1 MMDRSLKCLPK
12 TDEVILGALSR
23 HESLFDVEEYGK
35 VVWVDDVL
43 PGQAC
48 TTERIVSEIEPE
60 KSILVSACDNA
71 VLYDADKFLELVYDT
86 DNDIIVWSY
95 RNNYTSHYNPNAYS
109 WLDVNHE
116 DIITNVSV
124 KKFTGDHPLD
134 KHAITGTM
142 FFRNKDIYTN
152 SLLKLYEKNVR
163 TNGEFY
169 IDTLLNEAIELGY
182 IVRNFEV
189 DHYICWG
196 TPDDLHT
203 YRYWQEFFNK
213 VNWHPY
219 DYETDYF
226 TN

>member
-1 MMDRSLKCLPK
+1 M
-12 TDEVILGALSR
+12 
-23 HESLFDVEEYGK
+23 
-35 VVWVDDVL
+35 
-43 PGQAC
+43 
-48 TTERIVSEIEPE
+48 
-60 KSILVSACDNA
+60 
-71 VLYDADKFLELVYDT
+71 
-86 DNDIIVWSY
+86 ND
-95 RNNYTSHYNPNAYS
+95 
-109 WLDVNHE
+109 E

-124 KKFTGDHPLD
+124 KKFTGDNPLD

-142 FFRNKDIYTN
+142 FFRNRDIYHN
-152 SLLKLYEKNVR
+152 ALSRLYQNNVR